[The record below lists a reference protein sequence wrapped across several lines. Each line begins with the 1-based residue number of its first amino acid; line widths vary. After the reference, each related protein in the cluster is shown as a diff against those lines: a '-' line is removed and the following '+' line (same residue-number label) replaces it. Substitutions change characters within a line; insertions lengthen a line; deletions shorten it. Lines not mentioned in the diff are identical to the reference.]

1 MLTLAGLFAAGTIAF
16 ATNWLALI
24 PWRRAKQQHWTQ
36 RARLYYP
43 VRVTAASSLWVLPA
57 ILSLGAFLLWPEASP
72 HWAIMAFVTSLGAVA
87 GTIPMDREAFPRI
100 PLDALF
106 RQAAIVW
113 LIRYLLW
120 FVFLAAIALMP
131 DKFNAL
137 TGIIPAIVLAL
148 CIFWSHDGWIRVGKT
163 LGLFL
168 PPSERLQRIVRDTAA
183 RMNVAVRE
191 ICVMRGFVAQA
202 YAMPGSRR
210 LLFTDRLLELLSDEE
225 IAAVT
230 AHELGHLT
238 EPWSTYSQRYV
249 IWLMFLPWLFFKP
262 LIHSVGE
269 AGFFMLLLSTVLVPI
284 AYRALARK
292 MELRADRIASSNEP
306 ETGVYA
312 RALLR
317 LYEDGL
323 LPAVNAKDNATHPS
337 LYDRLIAAGMNPDF
351 PRPKPPSPISWN
363 GMIFS
368 GVLGLLAM
376 ILIIRLVGKS

>member
-1 MLTLAGLFAAGTIAF
+1 
-16 ATNWLALI
+16 
-24 PWRRAKQQHWTQ
+24 
-36 RARLYYP
+36 
-43 VRVTAASSLWVLPA
+43 
-57 ILSLGAFLLWPEASP
+57 
-72 HWAIMAFVTSLGAVA
+72 
-87 GTIPMDREAFPRI
+87 
-100 PLDALF
+100 
-106 RQAAIVW
+106 
-113 LIRYLLW
+113 
-120 FVFLAAIALMP
+120 
-131 DKFNAL
+131 
-137 TGIIPAIVLAL
+137 
-148 CIFWSHDGWIRVGKT
+148 
-163 LGLFL
+163 
-168 PPSERLQRIVRDTAA
+168 
-183 RMNVAVRE
+183 
-191 ICVMRGFVAQA
+191 
-202 YAMPGSRR
+202 
-210 LLFTDRLLELLSDEE
+210 
-225 IAAVT
+225 
-230 AHELGHLT
+230 
-238 EPWSTYSQRYV
+238 
-249 IWLMFLPWLFFKP
+249 MFLPWLFFKP